1 MTIQPASLL
10 AAEEMA
16 ATFAIRGSVA
26 AAALAW
32 LAAAAGAEESVALRT
47 PGGRFLGVAPGGRV
61 AASRFVPGDRET
73 FERHTLDG
81 GRIALKTQ
89 GGPFL
94 AVAGPQGQVFTLAR
108 EGADPGPA
116 ESFLLVPGEG
126 GRTGLRNASGRFML
140 FGDAAGAA
148 KAPAPSPDQ
157 PGPGELADI
166 FHVGDVPA
174 AIQTA
179 LGAAAGALVMG
190 ELDGK
195 EYAQTRSRLEE
206 TYVDLPAPTLKDLRR
221 TRRHRLWTV
230 REEYGVR
237 ARLDGQP
244 RIRVLRM
251 PYLRPAAGDGA
262 RLLMFA
268 AAAEVPV
275 AGRVS
280 YQAGD
285 SVRAAVNFG
294 ALVAL
299 DVSGQ
304 LRVEKAEGRVTIH
317 APEVLDLQVQV
328 RKLEI
333 SNDVLNAVRR
343 PIADAINHE
352 VGRQHVR
359 ILEQANKSVAKA
371 FDGKE
376 IRHPLLEYLGLP

>member
-1 MTIQPASLL
+1 
-10 AAEEMA
+10 MA
-16 ATFAIRGSVA
+16 ATFAIRGSVV
-26 AAALAW
+26 AAALA
-32 LAAAAGAEESVALRT
+32 LLAGIAAAEETVALRT
-47 PGGRFLGVAPGGRV
+47 PGGRFLGVEPGGRV
-61 AASRFVPGDRET
+61 TASRFVPGDRET
-73 FERHTLDG
+73 FERHILDG

-94 AVAGPQGQVFTLAR
+94 AAAGPQGQVFALAR
-108 EGADPGPA
+108 EGADPGPP
-116 ESFLLVPGEG
+116 ESFTLVPGEG
-126 GRTGLRNASGRFML
+126 GRAGLRNASGRFMH
-140 FGDAAGAA
+140 FGDTAGAA
-148 KAPAPSPDQ
+148 RGPSPSPDK
-157 PGPGELADI
+157 PGPGELADL
-166 FHVGDVPA
+166 FRVGDVPA

-195 EYAQTRSRLEE
+195 GFAQTRSRLEE

-230 REEYGVR
+230 REEYGIR

-304 LRVEKAEGRVTIH
+304 LRVDKAEGRVTIH

-352 VGRQHVR
+352 VGRQHDR